1 MISQMRLT
9 KLQKNLAILSLLAFT
24 LLFGASQLSSM
35 SLDASLSEWQQGAEG
50 FNKSSQLQVASKKPV
65 ALFFYTD
72 WCDSCEKL
80 RNEVLA
86 TPQLKEFMTTMHPVQ
101 VNPERGAAENRLA
114 KAFGVMGYPSFFVV
128 DTESG
133 QARVIRRTS
142 HITPEQFITQL
153 EQASMSLAS
162 ERNSL

>member
-1 MISQMRLT
+1 MVLG
-9 KLQKNLAILSLLAFT
+9 LFAFT
-24 LLFGASQLSSM
+24 IFFASTQLSSF
-35 SLDASLSEWQQGAEG
+35 SLDASLSEWQQGADG
-50 FNKSSQLQVASKKPV
+50 FNKSSQLQLASKKPV

-86 TPQLKEFMTTMHPVQ
+86 TPELKAFMTTMHPVQ
-101 VNPERGAAENRLA
+101 VNPELGAAENRLA
-114 KAFGVMGYPSFFVV
+114 KQFGVMGYPSFYVV

-133 QARVIRRTS
+133 QARAIRRTS
-142 HITPEQFITQL
+142 HITPQQFIAQL
-153 EQASMSLAS
+153 EQAATSLTG